1 MSLPNGASQH
11 ANVLTLTMTMYHFGF
26 MLILTMLWTTSR
38 LRIMLQF
45 VCFVI
50 GAIFGGCFAA
60 TVMALIFAHTDLYVK
75 DDDNNNEEESLQESE
90 R

>member
-1 MSLPNGASQH
+1 
-11 ANVLTLTMTMYHFGF
+11 
-26 MLILTMLWTTSR
+26 
-38 LRIMLQF
+38 MLQF

-50 GAIFGGCFAA
+50 GTIFGGCFAA

-75 DDDNNNEEESLQESE
+75 DDDNNSEEESLQESE

>member
-1 MSLPNGASQH
+1 
-11 ANVLTLTMTMYHFGF
+11 
-26 MLILTMLWTTSR
+26 
-38 LRIMLQF
+38 MLQF
-45 VCFVI
+45 VCFII

-75 DDDNNNEEESLQESE
+75 DGDDNNEEKSPQGGE

>member
-1 MSLPNGASQH
+1 
-11 ANVLTLTMTMYHFGF
+11 
-26 MLILTMLWTTSR
+26 
-38 LRIMLQF
+38 MLQF

-60 TVMALIFAHTDLYVK
+60 TVMALIFAHTDIYDQK
-75 DDDNNNEEESLQESE
+75 EDSDEEEQLQESE

>member
-1 MSLPNGASQH
+1 
-11 ANVLTLTMTMYHFGF
+11 
-26 MLILTMLWTTSR
+26 
-38 LRIMLQF
+38 MLQF

-75 DDDNNNEEESLQESE
+75 NGDDNNEEKSPQEGE